1 MATAQDV
8 ITDALQMLG
17 VYDPNMPLSDAD
29 AQLGLSVLND
39 MMDSWSNES
48 LACYAVLEQSGV
60 LVPGQ
65 QSYTI
70 GPGGHFDMTRP
81 LRILDGPVSA
91 YVQDGN
97 GNNYPMEVVTR
108 DKWNLFGNRS
118 DVVTS
123 DFPDV
128 MFYDPQFP
136 LGIINVMPFPTIGY
150 TMFWDSYLQLSE
162 FANLTSAIDLPPGYK
177 LAMGTNLAVALK
189 PYFADGNLDPIV
201 AARAMES
208 KGNIKRTNI
217 RPSIAIYDSEIVSRA
232 QVSYNPYTDRTG
244 SSNS

>member
-17 VYDPNMPLSDAD
+17 VYDPTMPLSDSD

-48 LACYAVLEQSGV
+48 LSCFAILEQSAP

-70 GPGGHFDMTRP
+70 GPSGNFNMTRP
-81 LRILDGPVSA
+81 LKIMDGPVSA

-108 DKWNLFGNRS
+108 DKWNLYGNRS
-118 DVVTS
+118 NVVTS

-128 MFYDPQFP
+128 LFYDPQFP
-136 LGIINVMPFPTIGY
+136 LGIINVMPFPTIAY

-162 FANLTSAIDLPPGYK
+162 FANLSTAISLPPGYK

-189 PYFADGNLDPIV
+189 PYFADAQLDPII
-201 AARAMES
+201 AARAMDS

-217 RPSIAIYDSEIVSRA
+217 RPSVAVYDSEIVSRA